1 MRREIAKLLWD
12 VGEAG
17 NRVIAFTYG
26 KTLEEYTKND
36 LLRSAVERQLE
47 IIGEALAQLRSVD
60 PELAARVP
68 DLRRIVDFRNLLI
81 HGYAIVDDR
90 LVWEIARTKVPALI
104 ESLPALGQ
112 ERPGE

>member
-1 MRREIAKLLWD
+1 
-12 VGEAG
+12 
-17 NRVIAFTYG
+17 
-26 KTLEEYTKND
+26 
-36 LLRSAVERQLE
+36 
-47 IIGEALAQLRSVD
+47 
-60 PELAARVP
+60 LAARVP

-104 ESLPALGQ
+104 ESLPALEQ